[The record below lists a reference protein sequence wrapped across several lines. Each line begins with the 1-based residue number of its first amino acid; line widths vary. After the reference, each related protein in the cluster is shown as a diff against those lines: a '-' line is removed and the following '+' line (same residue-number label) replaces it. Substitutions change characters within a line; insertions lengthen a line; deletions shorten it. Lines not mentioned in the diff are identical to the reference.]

1 MWAPY
6 TLDIPRRLQES
17 YNEPRLRCSSP
28 SIPSPGQ
35 PFSGP
40 TARQRRAGQ
49 VPRREV
55 ETHRAT
61 ADRAP
66 RGAPQP
72 RSAPMAAAPA
82 PRCARPHPTPPR
94 RSPAAPRGA
103 YPMAASGA
111 GHRRCRAG
119 RVPGALL
126 AAPRLAA
133 PAAPQPRGGGGDA
146 ALGCPRR
153 SAQARGSRRRL
164 AAAEP
169 SRAGPPALYGAPP
182 AGRARM
188 AGGPAG
194 RPQAA
199 APAPERACVRRR
211 LGVRTGPQQR
221 VGGRADGRRSPF
233 SARGWRQL
241 RRFSPGGARPPSA
254 RRASEAERDGAGGAR
269 RAPRRRS
276 P

>member
-1 MWAPY
+1 
-6 TLDIPRRLQES
+6 
-17 YNEPRLRCSSP
+17 
-28 SIPSPGQ
+28 
-35 PFSGP
+35 
-40 TARQRRAGQ
+40 
-49 VPRREV
+49 
-55 ETHRAT
+55 
-61 ADRAP
+61 
-66 RGAPQP
+66 
-72 RSAPMAAAPA
+72 
-82 PRCARPHPTPPR
+82 
-94 RSPAAPRGA
+94 
-103 YPMAASGA
+103 MAASGA

-241 RRFSPGGARPPSA
+241 RRSGTGRAVRAGLRAAAPPSSAAGSRASPRGGRASRGTGIGLPAAGGGHRGAAIRPPAPGCGDAGRRSSFPRRVRA
-254 RRASEAERDGAGGAR
+254 WPSRLLLRRAGGHRAGAR
-269 RAPRRRS
+269 RAGRCQRAGGGRGGRRRAALALRRGRGLR
-276 P
+276 PAGGVG